1 MDEFIDDLLRE
12 DRANDVILP
21 RIQKRYILE
30 EANEIEPRVSLLEA
44 DDLDEDLEVNKI
56 YFKNHIYGKNLHSFI
71 VIVYNFTIISL
82 LLQDEDEEE
91 EHLGKNRSK
100 RTIENDEYMSLP
112 KRNDDGKRKHSI
124 E

>member
-44 DDLDEDLEVNKI
+44 DDLDEDLEVCI
-56 YFKNHIYGKNLHSFI
+56 Y
-71 VIVYNFTIISL
+71 
-82 LLQDEDEEE
+82 
-91 EHLGKNRSK
+91 
-100 RTIENDEYMSLP
+100 YM
-112 KRNDDGKRKHSI
+112 
-124 E
+124 

>member
-56 YFKNHIYGKNLHSFI
+56 YFKNHIYGK
-71 VIVYNFTIISL
+71 
-82 LLQDEDEEE
+82 
-91 EHLGKNRSK
+91 K
-100 RTIENDEYMSLP
+100 
-112 KRNDDGKRKHSI
+112 
-124 E
+124 

>member
-44 DDLDEDLEVNKI
+44 DDLDEDLEVC
-56 YFKNHIYGKNLHSFI
+56 
-71 VIVYNFTIISL
+71 
-82 LLQDEDEEE
+82 
-91 EHLGKNRSK
+91 
-100 RTIENDEYMSLP
+100 M
-112 KRNDDGKRKHSI
+112 
-124 E
+124 

>member
-56 YFKNHIYGKNLHSFI
+56 YLIRHITWLQKGVCIFPSTRLSQFLHKRYFF
-71 VIVYNFTIISL
+71 NFFA
-82 LLQDEDEEE
+82 
-91 EHLGKNRSK
+91 
-100 RTIENDEYMSLP
+100 
-112 KRNDDGKRKHSI
+112 
-124 E
+124 

>member
-44 DDLDEDLEVNKI
+44 DDLDEDLEVCICIIGNKNT
-56 YFKNHIYGKNLHSFI
+56 KNF
-71 VIVYNFTIISL
+71 VT
-82 LLQDEDEEE
+82 
-91 EHLGKNRSK
+91 
-100 RTIENDEYMSLP
+100 
-112 KRNDDGKRKHSI
+112 
-124 E
+124 